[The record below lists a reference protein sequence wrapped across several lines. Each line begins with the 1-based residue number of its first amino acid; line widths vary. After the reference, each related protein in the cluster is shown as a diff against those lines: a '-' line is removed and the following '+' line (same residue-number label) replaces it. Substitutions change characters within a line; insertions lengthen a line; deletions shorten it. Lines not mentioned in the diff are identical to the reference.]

1 MKTFTRLIAL
11 SSICFSL
18 ACLSL
23 ESLASDSDII
33 AELKRCAG
41 DSNTDTRIACYEA
54 LGSSLLNNSALASDD
69 SPSQTETSSVATVQ
83 QASPEEQG
91 PEEHGPEEQASEE
104 QVPVK
109 KASESQASDMPD
121 SLGGGIYADKAGVK
135 PETNRGHVTSC
146 KKSSDRKWFYIFEN
160 GQVWKQVDSRKRRHK
175 ECDFWA
181 TIVKDSFGFKMIID
195 GQQGK
200 IRIDRR
206 R

>member
-1 MKTFTRLIAL
+1 LKTFTRLIAL

-54 LGSSLLNNSALASDD
+54 LGSSLFNNSALASDD

-83 QASPEEQG
+83 QASPEE
-91 PEEHGPEEQASEE
+91 HGPEEQ
-104 QVPVK
+104 VPEK

-195 GQQGK
+195 GQEGK